1 MRSADEVQ
9 VVTVEKLADHIGP
22 KREGDSPVILPP
34 ALDIFVWVWP
44 QQIAQQAWQNKNK
57 KMFLFILYSRSCD
70 GLRLQTK
77 KKYLKHVLITRS
89 IGCGLE
95 NGLILFLPKLTA
107 LFLF

>member
-44 QQIAQQAWQNKNK
+44 QQVAQQAWQNKTKNV
-57 KMFLFILYSRSCD
+57 FIYFILQVLWR
-70 GLRLQTK
+70 RLQTK
-77 KKYLKHVLITRS
+77 KINT
-89 IGCGLE
+89 
-95 NGLILFLPKLTA
+95 
-107 LFLF
+107 

>member
-44 QQIAQQAWQNKNK
+44 QQVAQQAWQNKTKNV
-57 KMFLFILYSRSCD
+57 FIYFILQVLWRPETTD
-70 GLRLQTK
+70 K
-77 KKYLKHVLITRS
+77 KNKYLKHVLITSS